1 VNNTGVVNMKHNTKI
16 ILMSAAGFL
25 LSAGNALAAGNLTA
39 DNLTASNT
47 GDIVNNLGLFAGLGQ
62 FILEYAIHIVV
73 FFMVACTIV
82 IYGKGL
88 YARTNKKVTE
98 AIEERENLKGLLI
111 DSVIVMLVLIV
122 LFNVVVPYISAFVP
136 KW

>member
-1 VNNTGVVNMKHNTKI
+1 MKRTTRK
-16 ILMSAAGFL
+16 AL
-25 LSAGNALAAGNLTA
+25 LSAVGLTLSASNALAAGGLTTGNLTA
-39 DNLTASNT
+39 ADT
-47 GDIVNNLGLFAGLGQ
+47 GDIVNNLGLFSGLGQ

-73 FFMVACTIV
+73 FFMVVCTVV

-88 YARTNKKVTE
+88 YARSNKQVTE
-98 AIEERENLKGLLI
+98 ALTERENLKGLLI

-136 KW
+136 K